1 MFSSRHKIVAPKI
14 VSQTSSSWKW
24 WLAAFVVFTAVWTW
38 LVFDYARKTSID
50 GVQSYEDRIGEQRK
64 QIIRLKKQLDELR
77 LEAAT
82 HKRSA
87 QIDKSAAELAREDIK
102 SIQQEAS
109 ELKQEVEFL
118 TSLLSDKV
126 NKGYIRLKQV
136 GLSKLS
142 DNDQFR
148 LSFTLVHLSKVGG
161 KVSGNATISVTGTRA
176 DETVTLAMKDVSTE
190 GEASMKMGFKNY
202 QTFDVTI
209 ELPEGFIA
217 EKYTIIASPEG
228 KDIERIEQTRPWALI
243 ES

>member
-1 MFSSRHKIVAPKI
+1 M
-14 VSQTSSSWKW
+14 
-24 WLAAFVVFTAVWTW
+24 
-38 LVFDYARKTSID
+38 
-50 GVQSYEDRIGEQRK
+50 
-64 QIIRLKKQLDELR
+64 
-77 LEAAT
+77 
-82 HKRSA
+82 
-87 QIDKSAAELAREDIK
+87 
-102 SIQQEAS
+102 
-109 ELKQEVEFL
+109 EFL

-126 NKGYIRLKQV
+126 NEGYIRLKQV

-161 KVSGNATISVTGTRA
+161 KVNGNATISVTGTRA
-176 DETVTLAMKDVSTE
+176 DETVTLAMKDISTE